1 MLREAMKVVFLQNV
15 PPVGKVGEVKE
26 VADGYGRN
34 FLLPKKLAM
43 LATPSALKAVELQ
56 LQKKVKQQQRFAAKI
71 GEIAQQLEGLLI
83 TFKAKV
89 VSENRL
95 YGSIRDSDIATELSQ
110 STGFD
115 IDREK
120 VELEEPIR
128 QLGNYEVTVRLS
140 EELAPKIKVVVE
152 EE

>member
-1 MLREAMKVVFLQNV
+1 MKVVFLQNV

>member
-1 MLREAMKVVFLQNV
+1 MKVVFLQNV

-43 LATPSALKAVELQ
+43 LATPSALKVVELQ

-95 YGSIRDSDIATELSQ
+95 YGSIRDSDIAAELSQ

-120 VELEEPIR
+120 VELGEPIR

>member
-1 MLREAMKVVFLQNV
+1 MKVVFLQNV

-43 LATPSALKAVELQ
+43 LATPSALKVVELQ

-89 VSENRL
+89 VGENRL
-95 YGSIRDSDIATELSQ
+95 YGSIRDSDIAAELSQ

-120 VELEEPIR
+120 VELGEPIR